1 MNDALVCSWRFFPVS
16 GQGRPSKISP
26 APWIGAHKGRGVD
39 EVRGKTVVADEG
51 KPILQT
57 DLKFSNSNSVAKDQQ
72 DAVGNLDGAPLLEN
86 SIVVSISHNVA
97 HDASILLTQKPL
109 VFWN

>member
-1 MNDALVCSWRFFPVS
+1 MFLEIFPFS
-16 GQGRPSKISP
+16 GQGRPSKISS

-57 DLKFSNSNSVAKDQQ
+57 DLKFSNSNSNCGQRSAGCGGQFRWRTI
-72 DAVGNLDGAPLLEN
+72 A
-86 SIVVSISHNVA
+86 
-97 HDASILLTQKPL
+97 
-109 VFWN
+109 